1 MSVTIRDINS
11 AIISG
16 VFTNNDLTSILEA
29 VKFARSQLGRQKARE
44 FKAGDT
50 VKFTSNRNGV
60 TYTGKVDRV
69 KLKFALVTTGYQR
82 FNVPLTMLESV

>member
-16 VFTNNDLTSILEA
+16 VFTNDDLNSILDA
-29 VKFARSQLGRQKARE
+29 VRFARTQLGRQKARE
-44 FKAGDT
+44 FKSGDT

-69 KLKFALVTTGYQR
+69 KLKFALVTTGTQR
-82 FNVPLTMLESV
+82 FNVPLTMLEAA